1 MWDSIV
7 NWTRDR
13 ARNAYNV
20 LDNDAAKTVLGFNPI
35 TAVGYWGLRAGADAA
50 KSDPKR
56 PSDMGRAVGAFVGR
70 RYAGGTG
77 QAAPAQAVSAT
88 PNGSSQVTNNSATNS
103 STYDQWQQQWNAQQ
117 QQYKAQAA
125 FLTAQELGRIMSARR
140 AANSEYDLM
149 KSENEYEA
157 GAAESAYKLTKND
170 LARQAARAGRNLER
184 TLGAKG
190 MASSPRYMETG
201 LVDIRDDQLAQQA
214 QAFASRGDTLE
225 RLTLALGRQ
234 QRIRDNTI
242 AGLDEEE
249 ALLSSSPDR
258 MIYGVRF

>member
-1 MWDSIV
+1 
-7 NWTRDR
+7 
-13 ARNAYNV
+13 
-20 LDNDAAKTVLGFNPI
+20 
-35 TAVGYWGLRAGADAA
+35 
-50 KSDPKR
+50 
-56 PSDMGRAVGAFVGR
+56 
-70 RYAGGTG
+70 
-77 QAAPAQAVSAT
+77 
-88 PNGSSQVTNNSATNS
+88 
-103 STYDQWQQQWNAQQ
+103 
-117 QQYKAQAA
+117 
-125 FLTAQELGRIMSARR
+125 
-140 AANSEYDLM
+140 
-149 KSENEYEA
+149 
-157 GAAESAYKLTKND
+157 
-170 LARQAARAGRNLER
+170 
-184 TLGAKG
+184 

>member
-1 MWDSIV
+1 VQS
-7 NWTRDR
+7 
-13 ARNAYNV
+13 
-20 LDNDAAKTVLGFNPI
+20 
-35 TAVGYWGLRAGADAA
+35 
-50 KSDPKR
+50 
-56 PSDMGRAVGAFVGR
+56 R
-70 RYAGGTG
+70 RQGGTPSST
-77 QAAPAQAVSAT
+77 ANAPAENV
-88 PNGSSQVTNNSATNS
+88 NNS
-103 STYDQWQQQWNAQQ
+103 WQQQWNAQQ

-157 GAAESAYKLTKND
+157 GAAKSAYKLTKND

-190 MASSPRYMETG
+190 LASSPRYMETG
-201 LVDIRDDQLAQQA
+201 LVDIRDDQLAQDA
-214 QAFASRGDTLE
+214 QALAELGDTRERLRLALE
-225 RLTLALGRQ
+225 R
-234 QRIRDNTI
+234 QRMIRENTI